1 MLAALDADYRDNC
14 AQFACICFADWQSA
28 EVLETHCVVLDGIEP
43 YQPGAFFKRELPGLL
58 KVLAEVK
65 VSLEAVL
72 VDAYVWLAP
81 NSGGL
86 GWHLYEAL
94 EHQVPVIGV
103 AKTRY
108 RPAEAVAIPLYRR
121 GSQNP
126 LWITTAGL
134 DVEDAVMMV
143 SSMHGDYRIPTM
155 LKLADSRCRNWE
167 ESPI

>member
-1 MLAALDADYRDNC
+1 MLAVLDADYRDNC
-14 AQFACICFADWQSA
+14 AQCACICFAEWESA
-28 EVLETHCVVLDGIEP
+28 EAVESYCVVVDGVEP

-58 KVLAEVK
+58 KVLAGVK
-65 VSLEAVL
+65 VPLEAIL

-81 NSGGL
+81 NRGGL

-126 LWITTAGL
+126 LWITTAGI
-134 DVEDAVMMV
+134 DIEDAVMMV
-143 SSMHGDYRIPTM
+143 SSMHGNSRIPTM
-155 LKLADSRCRNWE
+155 LKLADTRCRIWGE
-167 ESPI
+167 PPA